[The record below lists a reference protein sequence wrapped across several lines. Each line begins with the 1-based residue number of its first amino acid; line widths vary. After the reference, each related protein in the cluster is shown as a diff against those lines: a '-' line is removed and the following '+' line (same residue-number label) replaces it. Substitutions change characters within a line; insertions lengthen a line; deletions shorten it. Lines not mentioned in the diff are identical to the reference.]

1 MESAANVLVICYA
14 ACVRLTT
21 PRNIKMNPH
30 PHARTEYGLLCTTNK
45 RTWLE
50 NTVHYPDFTDAYFRQ
65 GSCVHIV
72 RIFGIYVS
80 ADVSVVSLCQTVTAT
95 KAVRTFKKNLSKV
108 KFVCAL
114 EAEGIHRRPTF
125 RHLYLIFTL
134 SKPYFEEVIIHWTVF
149 GVL

>member
-14 ACVRLTT
+14 DCVRLTT

-50 NTVHYPDFTDAYFRQ
+50 NTVHYPDFSDPYFRQ

-72 RIFGIYVS
+72 RIFEIYDS
-80 ADVSVVSLCQTVTAT
+80 ALFFADVSVVSLCQTVTAT

-108 KFVCAL
+108 KFFCAL

-125 RHLYLIFTL
+125 RHLWT
-134 SKPYFEEVIIHWTVF
+134 KPYFEEVIIHWTVF
-149 GVL
+149 CVL